1 MLDLIGGRKPPHRD
15 RSVDSTRSGGS
26 GKRVAFSEV
35 VGTQKAKDE
44 SIIPGANLFAQI
56 NPLNRFGVPGFAKNF
71 GRTVSGNTTTTLA
84 SPPANTEKRLGGLV
98 ESPRTMGD
106 TEPLPTLERQR
117 TAENGIEESMNA
129 KEALAE
135 LRKLKPP
142 RKRFLEVRD
151 ASELRIGEVE
161 DLLKEYRRL
170 AKAIGQTVAI

>member
-1 MLDLIGGRKPPHRD
+1 
-15 RSVDSTRSGGS
+15 
-26 GKRVAFSEV
+26 
-35 VGTQKAKDE
+35 
-44 SIIPGANLFAQI
+44 
-56 NPLNRFGVPGFAKNF
+56 
-71 GRTVSGNTTTTLA
+71 
-84 SPPANTEKRLGGLV
+84 
-98 ESPRTMGD
+98 MGD